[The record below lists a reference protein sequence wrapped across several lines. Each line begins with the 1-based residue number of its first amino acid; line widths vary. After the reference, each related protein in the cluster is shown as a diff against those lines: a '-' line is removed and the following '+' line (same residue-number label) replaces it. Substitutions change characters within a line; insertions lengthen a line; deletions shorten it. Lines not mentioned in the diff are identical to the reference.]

1 MQAFYFIFSEI
12 VLASLLSLL
21 VKINCYK
28 FPFFS
33 AHLLMPADIC
43 GSSTIK
49 IQLKEIKVPVT
60 KVKDH
65 LLYKQIDLGL
75 SCLKKFC
82 NDK

>member
-21 VKINCYK
+21 VKTNCYQ

-43 GSSTIK
+43 GSSTIN

-60 KVKDH
+60 KVKEH
-65 LLYKQIDLGL
+65 LLYQQIDLRAKL
-75 SCLKKFC
+75 PKKVLQ
-82 NDK
+82 